1 MLADVRYATTTRA
14 PGDRL
19 VAINRLRYACRR
31 RTNAA
36 INKLTRGGAMDW
48 RKGFACTVVA
58 LALAAPLTAVAQ
70 GELVVY
76 CTVQEE
82 WCRPMVAAFE
92 KATGI
97 KVLMT
102 RKSSGEFYAQI
113 KAEAANPR
121 GDIWWGGTG
130 DPHLQ
135 AAEEGLTEAYKSP
148 KMVELQ
154 DWAVRQWEQ
163 AKGRTV
169 GVYAGALGYSYNI
182 DEAKKKGIPELK
194 CWSDLLNP
202 KLKDEIQVANP
213 NSSGTSYTMLATMV
227 QLMGEDKAFDYL
239 KALHKNVSQYTKS
252 GAAPARAAATGESL
266 VGITFQH
273 DAVVQAIGGAPVK
286 IVSPCEGTGYEIGSM
301 SIIKG
306 AKNMENAKKWYD
318 WALTAEAQSIGAQ
331 AKVSYQVPSNKNA
344 SAPPQAPKFSEIK
357 LINYDFAKYG
367 SSAERTRLLTKWD
380 KEVSTLPK

>member
-1 MLADVRYATTTRA
+1 MRISNL
-14 PGDRL
+14 
-19 VAINRLRYACRR
+19 LRGLLPA
-31 RTNAA
+31 
-36 INKLTRGGAMDW
+36 LL
-48 RKGFACTVVA
+48 FA
-58 LALAAPLTAVAQ
+58 LPLAARAQ

-92 KATGI
+92 KKTGI

-102 RKSSGEFYAQI
+102 RKSAGEFYAQI

-135 AAEEGLTEAYKSP
+135 AAEEGLTQEYKSP
-148 KMVELQ
+148 MLSQ
-154 DWAVRQWEQ
+154 LNDWAVRQAEQ
-163 AKGRTV
+163 SHYRTV
-169 GVYAGALGYSYNI
+169 GIYMGALGYSYNT
-182 DEAKKKGIPELK
+182 EQLRKRNLPEPK
-194 CWSDLLNP
+194 CWSDLTNP
-202 KLKDEIQVANP
+202 AYKDEVQVANP
-213 NSSGTSYTMLATMV
+213 NSSGTSYTMLATLV

-239 KALHKNVSQYTKS
+239 KKLHKNVNQYTKS

-266 VGITFQH
+266 IGITFQH
-273 DAVVQAIGGAPVK
+273 DAVVQAINGAPLK
-286 IVSPCEGTGYEIGSM
+286 IVSPCEGTGYEIGSQ

-318 WALTAEAQSIGAQ
+318 WALTPEAQAIGAA
-331 AKVSYQVPSNKNA
+331 AKVSYQVPSNKNVTP
-344 SAPPQAPKFSEIK
+344 PPQAPKFSEIK

-367 SSAERTRLLTKWD
+367 SSAERTRLLSKWD
-380 KEVSTLPK
+380 KEVSALPK

>member
-1 MLADVRYATTTRA
+1 MRTSTWLRVI
-14 PGDRL
+14 L
-19 VAINRLRYACRR
+19 SAI
-31 RTNAA
+31 
-36 INKLTRGGAMDW
+36 
-48 RKGFACTVVA
+48 A
-58 LALAAPLTAVAQ
+58 LATPLSAAAQ
-70 GELVVY
+70 GEVVVY

-92 KATGI
+92 KKFGI

-135 AAEEGLTEAYKSP
+135 AAEEGLTESYKSP
-148 KMVELQ
+148 RLSELN

-163 AKGRTV
+163 SKGRTV
-169 GVYAGALGYSYNI
+169 GVYAGALGYSYN
-182 DEAKKKGIPELK
+182 EPQLKKKGIPEPK
-194 CWSDLLNP
+194 CWADLVKP
-202 KLKDEIQVANP
+202 QFKDEIQVANP

-239 KALHKNVSQYTKS
+239 KALHKNVNQYTKS
-252 GAAPARAAATGESL
+252 GAAPARAAATGESM

-273 DAVVQAIGGAPVK
+273 DAVVQAVQGAQVK

-318 WALTAEAQSIGAQ
+318 WALTPEAQSIGIDS
-331 AKVSYQVPSNKNA
+331 KVSYQVPSNKGTPV
-344 SAPPQAPKFSEIK
+344 PPQAPKLSEIK

>member
-1 MLADVRYATTTRA
+1 MERRHWLAS
-14 PGDRL
+14 
-19 VAINRLRYACRR
+19 I
-31 RTNAA
+31 
-36 INKLTRGGAMDW
+36 
-48 RKGFACTVVA
+48 VVV
-58 LALAAPLTAVAQ
+58 LALAAPPMARAQ

-92 KATGI
+92 KATGV
-97 KVLMT
+97 KVSMT
-102 RKSSGEFYAQI
+102 RKSSGEFYAQL

-135 AAEEGLTEAYKSP
+135 AAEEGLTESYKSP
-148 KMVELQ
+148 KLAELQ
-154 DWAVRQWEQ
+154 EWAVRQAEQ
-163 AKGRTV
+163 SKYRTV
-169 GVYAGALGYSYNI
+169 GVYAGALGYSYNT
-182 DEAKKKGIPELK
+182 DQLKKKNIPEPK
-194 CWSDLLNP
+194 CWSDLLQP
-202 KLKDEIQVANP
+202 AFKDEIQVANP
-213 NSSGTSYTMLATMV
+213 NSSGTSYTMLATLV

-239 KALHKNVSQYTKS
+239 KALHRNVNQYTKS
-252 GAAPARAAATGESL
+252 GAAPARAVATGETM

-273 DAVVQAIGGAPVK
+273 DAVLQVLGGAPLK

-306 AKNMENAKKWYD
+306 AKNMANAKRWYD
-318 WALTAEAQSIGAQ
+318 WALSVDAQNIGAQ
-331 AKVSYQVPSNKNA
+331 AKVSYQVPSNRSA

-357 LINYDFAKYG
+357 FINYDFAKYG

-380 KEVSTLPK
+380 REVATLPK

>member
-1 MLADVRYATTTRA
+1 MRLMNWLRA
-14 PGDRL
+14 IVP
-19 VAINRLRYACRR
+19 
-31 RTNAA
+31 
-36 INKLTRGGAMDW
+36 
-48 RKGFACTVVA
+48 A
-58 LALAAPLTAVAQ
+58 LAFAAPMTAAAQ
-70 GELVVY
+70 GEVVVY

-121 GDIWWGGTG
+121 GDVWWGGTG

-135 AAEEGLTEAYKSP
+135 AAEEGLTEPYKSP
-148 KMVELQ
+148 RMGELQ
-154 DWAVRQWEQ
+154 DWAVRQWEA

-169 GVYAGALGYSYNI
+169 GVYAGALGYSYNVPQL
-182 DEAKKKGIPELK
+182 AKKGLPEPK
-194 CWSDLLNP
+194 CWADLTKP
-202 KLKDEIQVANP
+202 QYKDEVQVANP
-213 NSSGTSYTMLATMV
+213 NSSGTSYTMLATFV
-227 QLMGEDKAFDYL
+227 QLWGEDKAFDFL
-239 KALHKNVSQYTKS
+239 KALHRNINQYTKS

-273 DAVVQAIGGAPVK
+273 DAVVQAVNGAPVR

-318 WALTAEAQSIGAQ
+318 WALSAEAQAVGSQ
-331 AKVSYQVPSNKNA
+331 AKVSYQVPSNK
-344 SAPPQAPKFSEIK
+344 SAPVPAAAPKLSEIK

-367 SSAERTRLLTKWD
+367 SSAERTRLLKRWD
-380 KEVSTLPK
+380 TEISTLPK

>member
-1 MLADVRYATTTRA
+1 MQR
-14 PGDRL
+14 
-19 VAINRLRYACRR
+19 INWLYGIA
-31 RTNAA
+31 
-36 INKLTRGGAMDW
+36 
-48 RKGFACTVVA
+48 VA
-58 LALAAPLTAVAQ
+58 LALAAPLPAAAQ

-82 WCRPMVAAFE
+82 WCRPMVTAFE

-97 KVLMT
+97 KVSMT
-102 RKSSGEFYAQI
+102 RKSSGEFYAQL

-135 AAEEGLTEAYKSP
+135 AAEEGLTEPYKSP
-148 KMVELQ
+148 KMAELQ
-154 DWAVRQWEQ
+154 DWAVRQWDVS
-163 AKGRTV
+163 KGRTV
-169 GVYAGALGYSYNI
+169 GVYAGALGYSYNV
-182 DEAKKKGIPELK
+182 DQLKKKNIAEPK
-194 CWSDLLNP
+194 CWSDLTKP
-202 KLKDEIQVANP
+202 AFKDEIQVANP
-213 NSSGTSYTMLATMV
+213 NSSGTSYTMLATFV
-227 QLMGEDKAFDYL
+227 QLMGEDKAFDYM
-239 KALHKNVSQYTKS
+239 KALHKNVNQYTKS
-252 GAAPARAAATGESL
+252 GAAPARAAATGESM

-301 SIIKG
+301 SIVKG

-318 WALTAEAQSIGAQ
+318 WALGAEAQSIGAQ

-380 KEVSTLPK
+380 KEISTLPK

>member
-1 MLADVRYATTTRA
+1 MRVMNWLRA
-14 PGDRL
+14 IVP
-19 VAINRLRYACRR
+19 
-31 RTNAA
+31 
-36 INKLTRGGAMDW
+36 
-48 RKGFACTVVA
+48 A
-58 LALAAPLTAVAQ
+58 LALAAPLTAAAQ
-70 GELVVY
+70 GEVVVY

-121 GDIWWGGTG
+121 GDVWWGGTG

-135 AAEEGLTEAYKSP
+135 AAEEGLTEPYKSP
-148 KMVELQ
+148 RMGELQ
-154 DWAVRQWEQ
+154 DWAVRQWEA

-169 GVYAGALGYSYNI
+169 GVYAGALGYSYNVPQL
-182 DEAKKKGIPELK
+182 AKKGLPEPK
-194 CWSDLLNP
+194 CWADLTKP
-202 KLKDEIQVANP
+202 QFKDEVQVANP
-213 NSSGTSYTMLATMV
+213 NSSGTSYTMLATFV
-227 QLMGEDKAFDYL
+227 QLWGEDKAFDFL
-239 KALHKNVSQYTKS
+239 KALHRNINQYTKS

-273 DAVVQAIGGAPVK
+273 DAVVQAVNGAPVR

-318 WALTAEAQSIGAQ
+318 WALSAEAQAVGSQ
-331 AKVSYQVPSNKNA
+331 AKVSYQVPSNK
-344 SAPPQAPKFSEIK
+344 SAPVPAAAPKLSEIK

-367 SSAERTRLLTKWD
+367 SSAERTRLLKRWD
-380 KEVSTLPK
+380 TEISTLPK

>member
-1 MLADVRYATTTRA
+1 MLRPLQWLRA
-14 PGDRL
+14 LLP
-19 VAINRLRYACRR
+19 
-31 RTNAA
+31 
-36 INKLTRGGAMDW
+36 
-48 RKGFACTVVA
+48 A
-58 LALAAPLTAVAQ
+58 LALATPLSALAQ

-135 AAEEGLTEAYKSP
+135 AAEEGLTESYKSA
-148 KMVELQ
+148 KLAELQ
-154 DWAVRQWEQ
+154 DWAVRQAE
-163 AKGRTV
+163 ASKFRTV
-169 GVYAGALGYSYNI
+169 GVYAGALGYSYNS
-182 DEAKKKGIPELK
+182 DQLKKKNIPAPK
-194 CWSDLLNP
+194 CWADLAKP
-202 KLKDEIQVANP
+202 AFKDEVQVANP
-213 NSSGTSYTMLATMV
+213 NSSGTSYTMLATLV
-227 QLMGEDKAFDYL
+227 QLMGEDKAFEYL
-239 KALHKNVSQYTKS
+239 KALHRNVNQYTKS

-273 DAVVQAIGGAPVK
+273 DAVVQAVGGAPVV

-306 AKNMENAKKWYD
+306 AKNMENARKWYD
-318 WALTAEAQSIGAQ
+318 WALTAEAQSIAGNLR
-331 AKVSYQVPSNKNA
+331 VSFQVPSNKTA
-344 SAPPQAPKFSEIK
+344 AVPPQAPKLAEAK
-357 LINYDFAKYG
+357 LINYDFVKYG

-380 KEVSTLPK
+380 KDVSTLPK